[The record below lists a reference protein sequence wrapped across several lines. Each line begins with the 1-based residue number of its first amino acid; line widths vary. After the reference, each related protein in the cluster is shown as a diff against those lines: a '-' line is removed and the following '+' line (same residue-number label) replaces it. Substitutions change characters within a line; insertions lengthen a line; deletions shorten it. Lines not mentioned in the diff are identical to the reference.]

1 MLAAVTSSEIT
12 LKGRNR
18 GFFETILKKNLQAS
32 LGQATVSK
40 KGTSRFLI
48 SVNADEEE
56 VRGSLEK
63 VFGVDTI
70 SFPAEV
76 PLDIRKIEET
86 ALSYGITNKSI
97 RVHTRRSSKKFSMTS
112 AQVNNVIGKALVDS
126 GCTVDLDNPDE
137 TVFID
142 ILDKSALISTGKT
155 KGPGGLPVGSSGKVL
170 SLLSGGI
177 DSPVA
182 SWLMMKRGCTVDF
195 LHMHSFKSNKDVR
208 KSKIMEIAEK
218 LREYSP
224 RKMRIFAVPYTEF
237 YKKTLSTDSKKEM
250 VIFRRFLLRL
260 ANRIA
265 RRKKHKGI
273 VMGDSI
279 GQVASQTLDNIMAA
293 NDASHLPVFRP
304 LVSFNKN
311 EIVDLAVKIGT
322 YEASI
327 KEYKDCCSLVA
338 GTGATNLGLR
348 TVKKIEEEMNI
359 EELADRTLG
368 LCEIIEV

>member
-18 GFFETILKKNLQAS
+18 RFFETILMKNIQAS
-32 LGQATVSK
+32 LGQAKISK

-48 SVNADEEE
+48 SADGDEDE

-70 SFPAEV
+70 SFPIEV
-76 PLDIRKIEET
+76 PLDIRKIEDA
-86 ALSYGITNKSI
+86 ALSYGIRKKSI
-97 RVHTRRSSKKFSMTS
+97 RVHTRRSSKKFPMTS
-112 AQVNNVIGKALVDS
+112 AQVNNVIGKGLVDS

-142 ILDKSALISTGKT
+142 ILDKSALVSTGKT
-155 KGPGGLPVGSSGKVL
+155 KGLGGLPVGSSGKVL

-195 LHMHSFKSNKDVR
+195 LHMHPFKSNKDVR

-224 RKMRIFAVPYTEF
+224 QKMRIFVVPYTEF

-260 ANRIA
+260 ADRLA

-279 GQVASQTLDNIMAA
+279 GQVASQTLDNIMAV
-293 NDASHLPVFRP
+293 NDASRFPVFRP

-311 EIVDLAVKIGT
+311 EIVDLAMKIGT
-322 YEASI
+322 YEPSI

-338 GTGATNLGLR
+338 GTGATNLGLQAL
-348 TVKKIEEEMNI
+348 KKIEGDMDI
-359 EELADRTLG
+359 EELADRTFA
-368 LCEIIEV
+368 LCETIEV